1 MTLLDRTVGPG
12 DEGRRAD
19 VALADWLDESRGRA
33 QARLQAGEVTVDGVA
48 VAKSH
53 RLRSGEHVRVDAVA
67 PADVPPP
74 GAVPIRYEDEHLLV
88 VAKPAGLVVHAGAG
102 HAHGS
107 LVDALAAMGVPL
119 ADPCGPHEG
128 ACPTGR
134 PGIVHR
140 LDRGTS
146 GLLVVAKSIAAHE
159 GLSAL
164 FRAHDIERVYTA
176 LVEGVPEPPRASIDA
191 PIGRSTTRRTRFAV
205 KPDGRRAVSHYDV
218 EEAYG
223 RAALLTVRLETG
235 RTHQVR
241 VHLTAVGHPVCGD
254 RTYGAS
260 AALGGE
266 LGLDRP
272 ALHARRLAFAHPVTG
287 QPVAVDEPLPG
298 DVARA
303 LGTLRDAAAVAG
315 NSSGAGHRA

>member
-1 MTLLDRTVGPG
+1 MSLLDRVVGPA

-19 VALADWLDESRGRA
+19 VVLADWLAESRGRA
-33 QARLQAGEVTVDGVA
+33 QSRLQAGEVTVDGVT

-53 RLRSGEHVRVDAVA
+53 RLRGGERVRVDVVGPTA
-67 PADVPPP
+67 VPPP
-74 GAVPIRYEDEHLLV
+74 DAVPVRYEDEHLLV

-102 HAHGS
+102 RAEGS

-119 ADPCGPHEG
+119 ADPCGPHERG
-128 ACPTGR
+128 CPTGR

-146 GLLVVAKSIAAHE
+146 GLLVVAKTLAAHA

-164 FRAHDIERVYTA
+164 LRAHDVERVYTA
-176 LVEGVPEPPRASIDA
+176 LVDGVPDPPRASIDA

-205 KPDGRRAVSHYDV
+205 TPEGRRAVSHYDV
-218 EEAYG
+218 DEGYG

-241 VHLTAVGHPVCGD
+241 VHLSAVGHPVCGD
-254 RTYGAS
+254 RTYGA
-260 AALGGE
+260 APLGTE

-272 ALHARRLAFAHPVTG
+272 ALHARRLGFPHPVTG
-287 QPVAVDEPLPG
+287 QPVTVEEPLP
-298 DVARA
+298 DDLVRA
-303 LGTLRDAAAVAG
+303 VGVLRGAVAVAD
-315 NSSGAGHRA
+315 SQRGAHGRA